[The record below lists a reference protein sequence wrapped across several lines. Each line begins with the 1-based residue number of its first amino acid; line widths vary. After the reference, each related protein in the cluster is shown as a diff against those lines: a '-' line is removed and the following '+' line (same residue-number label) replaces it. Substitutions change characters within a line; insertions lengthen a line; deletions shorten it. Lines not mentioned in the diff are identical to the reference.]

1 MVGLL
6 SLVSTLLLL
15 FSVLS
20 KILVTSAS
28 IDAYCG
34 TNYFQAQS
42 DCKLECIDG
51 DDSECSEKLGPEY
64 KCFMFTGCT
73 DKVASDVATEIYS
86 NNEHIL
92 RRASEN
98 NNTVTTS
105 GGTGNSGCS
114 CINTT
119 DTILQVQ
126 GRECTLQDG
135 SRGVYA
141 GNIRMCVAPSYGS
154 SFCMQHDLISDPDC
168 SITENDL
175 ATHAIPQYCARSW
188 CYVDVEQCK
197 KESLEIIYRS
207 SYFDVDTNVDLFFS
221 YSTCNSTAED
231 FIEAQDTVVFSQAL
245 GGIDILANV
254 PNYYNPSMFKRNG
267 DGGII
272 TSTNDAGGEEYYY
285 NDAIPWEGAA
295 IEYVQEIVQVR
306 CAIHMFAESA

>member
-73 DKVASDVATEIYS
+73 DKVASDVATEIHS
-86 NNEHIL
+86 NNKHTL

-98 NNTVTTS
+98 NITVTTS

-154 SFCMQHDLISDPDC
+154 SFCKQHDLISDPDC
-168 SITENDL
+168 SLTDNNLDEHL
-175 ATHAIPQYCARSW
+175 IPQYCSRPW
-188 CYVDVEQCK
+188 CYVDLQQCK
-197 KESLEIIYRS
+197 KSKEIIYRS
-207 SYFDVDTNVDLFFS
+207 SYFDTDTGVDVFFS
-221 YSTCNSTAED
+221 YSTCNSTSDD
-231 FIEAQDTVVFSQAL
+231 FFEAQETALVLNGL
-245 GGIDILANV
+245 GGIDMLANI
-254 PNYYNPSMFKRNG
+254 PTYYYPYMFKKNS
-267 DGGII
+267 DGENIE
-272 TSTNDAGGEEYYY
+272 STMDEGGKEYYY
-285 NDAIPWEGAA
+285 NDTIPWEGAA
-295 IEYVQEIVQVR
+295 IKYVQEIIQVS
-306 CAIHMFAESA
+306 CTSIS